1 MAGTGLPEW
10 RGMEAFEGIE
20 RAIVVCAHADD
31 METMMGGTAGL
42 LADVGV
48 ELFELIC
55 TRGDLGSHDLGLSR
69 DTLAAARIEEARRG
83 AEMLGFREVA
93 VLEHH
98 DGELEAGLELRAQVA
113 LYYRRWQ
120 PDALF
125 TFDPNW
131 HGQIHPD
138 HRAAGRAAMDALIPS
153 RMPFYHPE
161 QLQMAAVGK
170 VSRAY
175 LFSTAS
181 ANIAV
186 DVTQVYGRKVAAS
199 LAHVSQ
205 FPKGEEDLDWMRRLD
220 AEAAE
225 QAGAS
230 GRLYERFA
238 EVRLW

>member
-1 MAGTGLPEW
+1 M
-10 RGMEAFEGIE
+10 RGIEAFEGVE

-31 METMMGGTAGL
+31 METMMGATAGL
-42 LADVGV
+42 LADRGV

-69 DTLAAARIEEARRG
+69 DSLAALRLEEARRG
-83 AEMLGFREVA
+83 AEMLGFSEVA

-98 DGELEAGLELRAQVA
+98 DGELEAGLALRSQVA
-113 LYYRRWQ
+113 MYYRLWQ
-120 PDALF
+120 PDVLF
-125 TFDPNW
+125 TFDPDW
-131 HGQIHPD
+131 PGQIHPD
-138 HRAAGRAAMDALIPS
+138 HRAAGRAAIDALIPS

-161 QLQMAAVGK
+161 QLQMAGVGK

-175 LFSTAS
+175 LFSPAS
-181 ANIAV
+181 PSVAI
-186 DVTQVYGRKVAAS
+186 DVTDVYDRKVAAS
-199 LAHVSQ
+199 LAHASQ
-205 FPKGEEDLDWMRRLD
+205 FPKGDDALDWMRTLD
-220 AEAAE
+220 TQAAE

>member
-1 MAGTGLPEW
+1 
-10 RGMEAFEGIE
+10 
-20 RAIVVCAHADD
+20 VCAHADD
-31 METMMGGTAGL
+31 VETMMGGTAGL

-69 DTLAAARIEEARRG
+69 DVLAAARLEEARRG

-98 DGELEAGLELRAQVA
+98 DGELEAGLALRAQVA
-113 LYYRRWQ
+113 FYYRLWQ

-125 TFDPNW
+125 TFDPDW
-131 HGQIHPD
+131 PGQIHPD
-138 HRAAGRAAMDALIPS
+138 HNAAGRAAIDALIPS
-153 RMPFYHPE
+153 RMPFYHSE
-161 QLQMAAVGK
+161 QLQMASVGK

-175 LFSTAS
+175 LFSPAS
-181 ANIAV
+181 AGIAV
-186 DVTQVYGRKVAAS
+186 DVTQVYERKVTAS
-199 LAHVSQ
+199 MAHASQ
-205 FPKGEEDLDWMRRLD
+205 FPAGEEALDWMRTLD
-220 AEAAE
+220 AQAAE
-225 QAGAS
+225 EAGAS